1 MTGVFFN
8 QISTSTKGRN
18 RFCLTLCI
26 ICRRWD
32 AIFDGTLCGQV
43 WCINGRQPR
52 AAIAHWH
59 TLIFTSR
66 WFSRQMCLKSSK
78 GRYLNLYKSIKFVLH
93 AWASSHYSFF
103 SWLLSNL
110 NGERSFKIVYQL
122 KTVCKCKTSLHLI
135 SFIIAP
141 SCWHVLYDISR
152 VEKEDGTFI
161 SYSQMCLLKA
171 RTTLEIRHI
180 IILFALAHVAT
191 KL

>member
-1 MTGVFFN
+1 MTGVFFY

-32 AIFDGTLCGQV
+32 AIFDGTLCGQL
-43 WCINGRQPR
+43 WPC

-66 WFSRQMCLKSSK
+66 WFSRQMCFKSSK

-122 KTVCKCKTSLHLI
+122 MTVCKCKTSLHLI

-141 SCWHVLYDISR
+141 SCWHMLYDISR
-152 VEKEDGTFI
+152 VEEEDGTFI
-161 SYSQMCLLKA
+161 S
-171 RTTLEIRHI
+171 
-180 IILFALAHVAT
+180 
-191 KL
+191 